1 MNVEVMIYIYL
12 FVCTSMIVFNVV
24 TALLFKRRSKK
35 TIRIS
40 ENFSSTVEEQLDLI
54 QLGEPCDEEHKK
66 YMYKKL
72 KRIGNMLAF
81 DKMLESAYIE
91 SPDNV
96 KAYLTQLNNVF
107 IDLSN
112 DYQGKDRI
120 ETAYFPY
127 IIKKYRLLSENSIP
141 IIEENLFALLNEPG
155 LYCRENAMQALYS
168 TGNCNIVLKAI
179 TITDKNDLFFHSKIL
194 TDGLLN
200 FSGNTEELINGI
212 ILQFNKFSTD
222 MKVTLLNYIRF
233 SSGNHKDFAYS
244 ILNDKK
250 ANDEIRYSAIRY
262 LGKYKY
268 DKAYNLLCDLAKD
281 IDAEKW
287 EYSAIA
293 SSALSVY
300 PSDET
305 IQILK
310 DNLYSKNWYI
320 RYNSANSLKHIGV
333 KYTELSDIIDGND
346 RYASEILRY
355 ILEKN

>member
-1 MNVEVMIYIYL
+1 
-12 FVCTSMIVFNVV
+12 
-24 TALLFKRRSKK
+24 
-35 TIRIS
+35 
-40 ENFSSTVEEQLDLI
+40 
-54 QLGEPCDEEHKK
+54 
-66 YMYKKL
+66 
-72 KRIGNMLAF
+72 
-81 DKMLESAYIE
+81 
-91 SPDNV
+91 
-96 KAYLTQLNNVF
+96 
-107 IDLSN
+107 
-112 DYQGKDRI
+112 
-120 ETAYFPY
+120 
-127 IIKKYRLLSENSIP
+127 
-141 IIEENLFALLNEPG
+141 
-155 LYCRENAMQALYS
+155 MQALYS

>member
-40 ENFSSTVEEQLDLI
+40 ENFSSTVEEQLDKI

-155 LYCRENAMQALYS
+155 YIAVKTQCKPCIQQG
-168 TGNCNIVLKAI
+168 TVI
-179 TITDKNDLFFHSKIL
+179 LF
-194 TDGLLN
+194 
-200 FSGNTEELINGI
+200 
-212 ILQFNKFSTD
+212 
-222 MKVTLLNYIRF
+222 
-233 SSGNHKDFAYS
+233 
-244 ILNDKK
+244 
-250 ANDEIRYSAIRY
+250 
-262 LGKYKY
+262 
-268 DKAYNLLCDLAKD
+268 
-281 IDAEKW
+281 
-287 EYSAIA
+287 
-293 SSALSVY
+293 
-300 PSDET
+300 
-305 IQILK
+305 
-310 DNLYSKNWYI
+310 
-320 RYNSANSLKHIGV
+320 
-333 KYTELSDIIDGND
+333 
-346 RYASEILRY
+346 
-355 ILEKN
+355 